1 MVRLT
6 TLSAMT
12 IVSGPRTG
20 AHGRD
25 TRWALRRPLG
35 GATRTGLPVPAEL
48 RVEHVP
54 FTHDDAQLLNEKVQ
68 AEYVVRYG
76 TPDQTHMDPGQFESP
91 AGAFYVGYRDGAPV
105 TMGGWRFRPD
115 VSRLGAVRPVEVKR
129 MYVAP
134 AARRGGLARL
144 MLAHLEATARTAGA
158 DAVLLETGTAQ
169 PEAMALYESS
179 GYERVEPFGYY
190 RKHRSNRC
198 YGRILG
204 AGEV

>member
-1 MVRLT
+1 
-6 TLSAMT
+6 
-12 IVSGPRTG
+12 
-20 AHGRD
+20 
-25 TRWALRRPLG
+25 
-35 GATRTGLPVPAEL
+35 
-48 RVEHVP
+48 
-54 FTHDDAQLLNEKVQ
+54 VQ

-76 TPDQTHMDPGQFESP
+76 TPDRTHMDPAQFEAP
-91 AGAFYVGYRDGAPV
+91 TGAFYVGYRDGAPV